1 MEMNIELTM
10 KMKPA
15 IAALSALAH
24 ESRLTIFRAL
34 VQAGAAGLPAGKIS
48 EMLQIAPSSLSF
60 HLKELAHADLVT
72 ATQQGRFVIYVAN
85 YPTMNGLLAYLTE
98 SCCEGVPCA
107 PENLECTT
115 CDVDSTSAIH
125 STVNHLIEKDDLSV
139 TH

>member
-1 MEMNIELTM
+1 MVNVSMN
-10 KMKPA
+10 MKPA

-34 VQAGAAGLPAGKIS
+34 VQAGEAGLPAGKIG

-60 HLKELAHADLVT
+60 HLKELANADLVT

-98 SCCEGVPCA
+98 NCCEGVACEVVTPTCTS
-107 PENLECTT
+107 LTKTEC
-115 CDVDSTSAIH
+115 
-125 STVNHLIEKDDLSV
+125 LS
-139 TH
+139 

>member
-1 MEMNIELTM
+1 MTIQMNT
-10 KMKPA
+10 KPA
-15 IAALSALAH
+15 VAALSALAH

-34 VQAGAAGLPAGKIS
+34 VQAGGAGMPAGKIS

-98 SCCEGVPCA
+98 NCCEGVACTPESLECSGCDV
-107 PENLECTT
+107 ENLN
-115 CDVDSTSAIH
+115 AIK
-125 STVNHLIEKDDLSV
+125 SPVSIAE
-139 TH
+139 

>member
-1 MEMNIELTM
+1 MVTHTM

-34 VQAGAAGLPAGKIS
+34 MQAGAKGLPAGKIS

-85 YPTMNGLLAYLTE
+85 YLTMNSLLTYLTE
-98 SCCEGVPCA
+98 NCCAGVPCEA
-107 PENLECTT
+107 VMCIPFSEVECQ
-115 CDVDSTSAIH
+115 S
-125 STVNHLIEKDDLSV
+125 
-139 TH
+139 

>member
-1 MEMNIELTM
+1 MMN
-10 KMKPA
+10 MKPA

-60 HLKELAHADLVT
+60 HLKELAHAELVT

-85 YPTMNGLLAYLTE
+85 YPTMNSLLGYLTE
-98 SCCEGVPCA
+98 NCCEGVPCA
-107 PENLECTT
+107 PEPLGCLA
-115 CDVDSTSAIH
+115 CDVDSA
-125 STVNHLIEKDDLSV
+125 NAANLSV
-139 TH
+139 AILIDKDEQRVTQ

>member
-1 MEMNIELTM
+1 MTM
-10 KMKPA
+10 KTA

-34 VQAGAAGLPAGKIS
+34 IQAGAAGLPAGKIS
-48 EMLQIAPSSLSF
+48 EMLQIPPSSLSF

-98 SCCEGVPCA
+98 NCCEGVPCTPDPLGCAACGVIA
-107 PENLECTT
+107 PDTLNPLTEDRE
-115 CDVDSTSAIH
+115 
-125 STVNHLIEKDDLSV
+125 
-139 TH
+139 

>member
-1 MEMNIELTM
+1 MEMNIKPTM

-34 VQAGAAGLPAGKIS
+34 VQAGAAGMPAGKIS

-85 YPTMNGLLAYLTE
+85 YPTMNSLLAYLTE
-98 SCCEGVPCA
+98 NCCEGVPCVT
-107 PENLECTT
+107 ENLECSA
-115 CDVDSTSAIH
+115 CDVSPENAIK
-125 STVNHLIEKDDLSV
+125 SPVSIAE
-139 TH
+139 

>member
-10 KMKPA
+10 NIKPA

-48 EMLQIAPSSLSF
+48 EMLQIPPSSLSF

-72 ATQQGRFVIYVAN
+72 ATQQGRFVIYKAN
-85 YPTMNGLLAYLTE
+85 YPTMNGLLTYLTE
-98 SCCEGVPCA
+98 NCCEGVPCTPA
-107 PENLECTT
+107 ILECAA
-115 CDVDSTSAIH
+115 CDIDRISAAN
-125 STVNHLIEKDDLSV
+125 SSEKN
-139 TH
+139 

>member
-1 MEMNIELTM
+1 MIALIM

-34 VQAGAAGLPAGKIS
+34 VQAGEAGLPAGKIS

-85 YPTMNGLLAYLTE
+85 YPTMNSLLVYLTE
-98 SCCEGVPCA
+98 NCCEGVLCLPSTPTCSPCN
-107 PENLECTT
+107 EVECP
-115 CDVDSTSAIH
+115 S
-125 STVNHLIEKDDLSV
+125 
-139 TH
+139 

>member
-10 KMKPA
+10 KMTPA
-15 IAALSALAH
+15 ITALSALAH

-34 VQAGAAGLPAGKIS
+34 VQAGAGGMPAGKIS

-85 YPTMNGLLAYLTE
+85 YPTMNSLLAYLTE
-98 SCCEGVPCA
+98 NCCEGVPCVT
-107 PENLECTT
+107 ENLECSA
-115 CDVDSTSAIH
+115 CDVSSESAIKPV
-125 STVNHLIEKDDLSV
+125 SIAE
-139 TH
+139 